1 MIHHNTVLLLLIII
15 ILQSCSQGLSTCAV
29 AFIFSLPTIYCKCF
43 FPTSDLANLAKKEKK
58 QYTYLVMDEPMI
70 EDALHVSAKP
80 LQATI
85 LGPDIGAVG

>member
-1 MIHHNTVLLLLIII
+1 MQMFLFNKGSG
-15 ILQSCSQGLSTCAV
+15 QSG
-29 AFIFSLPTIYCKCF
+29 
-43 FPTSDLANLAKKEKK
+43 KKEKK